1 MYNIHEPSTAWRLSG
16 ACKGDAVESP
26 TASATANTGREY
38 ILVVA
43 KVVVKD
49 IGELE
54 EICNSE
60 CQYARKP
67 EFYSAKSQPSLDR
80 QPKSRPRSPPLV
92 LTSS

>member
-1 MYNIHEPSTAWRLSG
+1 MAWRLSG

-26 TASATANTGREY
+26 TASATTNTGREY

-43 KVVVKD
+43 KVKD

-60 CQYARKP
+60 RQYSKNLEFIVQNGGPHSIDGPRVAR
-67 EFYSAKSQPSLDR
+67 EVRLWC
-80 QPKSRPRSPPLV
+80 
-92 LTSS
+92 